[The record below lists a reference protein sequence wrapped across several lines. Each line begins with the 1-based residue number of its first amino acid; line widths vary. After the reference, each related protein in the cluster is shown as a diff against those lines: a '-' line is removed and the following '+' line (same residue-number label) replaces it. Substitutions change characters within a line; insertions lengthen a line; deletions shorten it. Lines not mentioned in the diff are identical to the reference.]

1 MKKTGKRF
9 ISLLL
14 AACML
19 LGTVPAFSVSAA
31 DGDEPGM
38 TRAQLAVAVYQ
49 WFLPEAGNAEAVFN
63 DLSDCSQE
71 EKAAIETLAKAGIVQ
86 GTSEGVFSPQQTATR
101 LEAAVAIFRTMG
113 LAESDKKQNIFTDIP
128 TGQEGAFNALVEQGI
143 LLSSDA
149 TDGAFLPSGSV
160 SSETVSTWLSRT
172 NVSWHFT
179 RAQLAVMVCDVFDL
193 SETGDASF
201 DDIGDL
207 DAETQ
212 EAILTLANL
221 GIVSGTADSDGY
233 FFNPD
238 GFVDRMTAV
247 AVIYRVYEKTTE
259 VGDDIPSQTLF
270 TDVTQNIMPAVFNL
284 LVYKGVLSEEDI
296 LYSTEENKGL
306 FLLNAMANPTAV
318 QGWLNKAAAELNP
331 AQDYTVTVNVTGGS
345 DTVSYMVNWYQDGKK
360 LPASGNSI
368 TVTDTSVSLYYEVVL
383 DDDALKQYSMANGSG
398 AVAFSQGNT
407 TEITVTLASHHTI
420 SLNGTVQDENKEPI
434 KDAKVILTQNYSA
447 SVSESLS
454 PVTTNDQGK
463 FTISGVKTVP
473 SVLKIS
479 APGYFDYTT
488 AVSLGTEDS
497 GNIDL
502 GTVQLSLLPDSKIN
516 LSLSLQAAAVSGQ
529 TPTTTPLTSF
539 ANLKFDVLKNGSK
552 VTDFVAQYPYLVFG
566 KDSGVGGEDKLT
578 VSVTDTSGKSLAKQ
592 QSVEVTLNA
601 DGSDLAELS
610 LVENGKIAINELT
623 GTSQATVM
631 IFDNEENLVLSGA
644 AWGAYTSSNLP
655 SGQYTVV
662 ALEKS
667 DLIHSVSSLSQLSD
681 FGLTSDNYAQRTAT
695 VSNGVITEISSM
707 SVPKLNENAI
717 SFTDFASTTVDYST
731 AAVGRNVTLRVEY
744 QLKEQYENSPVSL
757 TITLPEGL
765 SFKGAPTLNS
775 AVVSSYGSGNTYTIS
790 GTGSGV
796 VRVFLT
802 GSKAGSYDISPKLS
816 IAGAAKPV
824 GIAHLDIT
832 NAQIYVPSTTGKTD
846 PTVSGISTAEGDVT
860 IYVDGEEQGTVTA
873 DKTGVWKTTLSLS
886 DSLYAQHEVY
896 ATIEKD
902 GQSYTTETKTLT
914 YDPDYIDVF
923 KVTMYNVVDDREQ
936 KVVFDY
942 TDPFSGSNYFTAND
956 SEFTFVITFDEG
968 KDYSRL
974 ANVRLNLFAANGDV
988 YTESAEQIGNTNEYT
1003 VVTSGVI
1010 PVNVGVEYLCR
1021 PVEETEQPEQSESI
1035 FTEEEYEQYQEI
1047 ISNIAVG
1054 TLEVKTIQQWNDAMA
1069 IVMGITGKE
1078 DTDFSILVHM
1088 DSFPD
1093 DTLDSLKEIG
1103 FAKINNEK
1111 LYLEENEKDSIYLYR
1126 MTISKDCIQHIFVTV
1141 DAQKNNPALV
1151 FTIPIDFAEIV
1162 DGLDAHYSGEEISNQ
1177 NLAGL
1182 QDYGELI
1189 KDSSINTNLDK
1200 SNANLEG
1207 SQLDIKIREF
1217 PYSNSP
1223 GKERWWKSVPVRLLL
1238 DFGESGG
1245 FIASYTSQLAALCDF
1260 PLIRMR
1266 LSERIKDIEREVLY
1280 LQEKVDQMRKAK
1292 DCNGNP
1298 VMSEE
1303 EYKSLLIRLISLNTQ
1318 KDLLIAYWNGQL
1330 DIFIRNISVSAG
1342 VEVVMNKTFRI
1353 LGAKFADWVLELDSK
1368 YDITD
1373 TLKRLMIQLGE
1384 KGGKL
1389 FSKDIWAILQEV
1401 PEKTNLYWGLAMNL
1415 IGMVYEGTFWRED
1428 GSGLATDVEPG
1439 DGVLEKIGGYLDIDG
1454 TNYHFAID
1462 NDFDDAISEVARMDS
1477 DMNRILGNARKNCPP
1492 DPLPNHQNDP
1502 EKSPCLDKI
1511 YGIDPSGYVYE
1522 AVPSNRLEGVTAKIS
1537 KKTGDTYTEWDD
1549 AQLYGGQS
1557 ATIVTPET
1565 GEYRWDVPEGTW
1577 KVTFAK
1583 EDYADKTVEGLDV
1596 PPPRT
1601 DVNVGLV
1608 STAKPSVE
1616 SVQAYTDSVLIE
1628 FSQYMVIETVEESV
1642 TIKVGEEEIPCT
1654 VEPLNEETDTNLE
1667 SNPTYASRFVVTPQG
1682 DEKLSGSVSV
1692 SINGTAQSY
1701 NEKTISPPYNN
1712 NNVTVAGE
1720 RLTGISA
1727 PETLGILQGGIAE
1740 LKFTLQPK
1748 LAEEKLQVEIITPSL
1763 VQFTDESTAAVTTT
1777 EVTTGNDGI
1786 ATVELKGSLPGKG
1799 MVKITHESTG
1809 LTKTVNISVVTQA
1822 DQLSKPGNVTAKSN
1836 GKTLSG
1842 NDTVTAGAAVTLIE
1856 SSNAEI
1862 RYTLDGTCPKTTAAL
1877 QYTGPITITKSTTLR
1892 AVAVSRNGV
1901 FGEVSTWNLTVS
1913 GGGTG
1918 GGPVGGGENPDEGEE
1933 TPSLPF
1939 TDLDENAWYYPAVQ
1953 YVFEHEMM
1961 LGTSDTAFS
1970 PSGKLSRAMVA
1981 QILYNL
1987 EGRPAVEGTR
1997 NFTDVQEGVWWTPA
2011 IAWAKENGIVNGYE
2025 DNTFQPQKNVT
2036 RQEFAKMMYNYA
2048 AYKGYDLTAD
2058 GDLTEYA
2065 DGGSVS
2071 GWAMESMAW
2080 ANGNQLINGF
2090 EDQTLRPLGTATRVQ
2105 AAQILMN
2112 FRENMAA

>member
-14 AACML
+14 AVCML

-31 DGDEPGM
+31 NGDEPGM
-38 TRAQLAVAVYQ
+38 TRAQLAVAIYR
-49 WFLPEAGNAEAVFN
+49 WFLPEAGNAAAAFN
-63 DLSDCSQE
+63 DLSDCTQE

-86 GTSEGVFSPQQTATR
+86 GTGEGEFSPQQTATR

-113 LAESDKKQNIFTDIP
+113 LAESDVEQHTFTDIP
-128 TGQEGAFNALVEQGI
+128 TEQEGAFNALVEQGI

-172 NVSWHFT
+172 KVSWHFT

-193 SETGDASF
+193 SETGNASF
-201 DDIGDL
+201 DDIGHL
-207 DAETQ
+207 DEKTQ

-238 GFVDRMTAV
+238 GLVDRMTAV
-247 AVIYRVYEKTTE
+247 ALIYRVYEKTTE
-259 VGDDIPSQTLF
+259 VGSDIPSQTMF

-306 FLLNAMANPTAV
+306 FLLNAMANRTTV

-331 AQDYTVTVNVTGGS
+331 AQGHTVTVNVTGGS
-345 DTVSYMVNWYQDGKK
+345 DTVSYTVNWYQDGKK
-360 LPASGNSI
+360 LQASGNSI
-368 TVTDTSVSLYYEVVL
+368 TVTDTSVPLYYEVVL
-383 DDDALKQYSMANGSG
+383 DDDALKQYSIANGSG
-398 AVAFSQGNT
+398 AVAFSQGNI

-420 SLNGTVQDENKEPI
+420 SVNGTVQGENKGPI
-434 KDAKVILTQNYSA
+434 KDAKVTLTQNYSA
-447 SVSESLS
+447 SVSESLP

-463 FTISGVKTVP
+463 FTISGVNTVP

-479 APGYFDYTT
+479 VPGYFDYTT

-502 GTVQLSLLPDSKIN
+502 GTVQMSPLPGSKVN
-516 LSLSLQAAAVSGQ
+516 LSLSFQAAAVSGQ
-529 TPTTTPLTSF
+529 TPTTTLLTSF

-566 KDSGVGGEDKLT
+566 KDSGVGGGDKLT

-592 QSVEVTLNA
+592 SAEVTLNA
-601 DGSDLAELS
+601 DGSGLAELA
-610 LVENGKIAINELT
+610 LVENGKIAIKELT
-623 GTSQATVM
+623 GASQAIVM
-631 IFDNEENLVLSGA
+631 VFDSEENLVLSGA
-644 AWGAYTSSNLP
+644 AWGAYTSSSLP

-667 DLIHSVSSLSQLSD
+667 DLIHSVSSLSQLSAL
-681 FGLTSDNYAQRTAT
+681 GLTSGNYAQGTAT

-707 SVPKLNENAI
+707 SVPKLDENAI

-744 QLKEQYENSPVSL
+744 QLKEQYENAPVSL

-775 AVVSSYGSGNTYTIS
+775 AEVSSYGSGNTYTIS
-790 GTGSGV
+790 GKGSGV

-802 GSKAGSYDISPKLS
+802 GSKAGSYDIIPKLS

-824 GIAHLDIT
+824 GTAHLEIT
-832 NAQIYVPSTTGKTD
+832 DAQIYVPSTTGKLS
-846 PTVSGISTAEGDVT
+846 PTISGVSTAEGSVT
-860 IYVDGEEQGTVTA
+860 IYVDGEQQSTVTA
-873 DKTGVWKTTLSLS
+873 DKTGAWKTTLSLS
-886 DSLYAQHEVY
+886 DTSYSQHQVY
-896 ATIEKD
+896 AKIQKD
-902 GQSYTTETKTLT
+902 SDTYTTETKTLT
-914 YDPDYIDVF
+914 YDPDYIDVS

-956 SEFTFVITFDEG
+956 SEFTFVITFDKG

-1010 PVNVGVEYLCR
+1010 PVNVGVEYLCL
-1021 PVEETEQPEQSESI
+1021 PVVNGDGETDVAAADNFQEIVSELQSDFSNGLEIKTSKEWSDAAAYWI
-1035 FTEEEYEQYQEI
+1035 GPKETTSDSAEEEWFTILLHTLNFESFKDKTPADMENLGFVKVTDGNSANLGYGRLTITYDWVQYVLVVPAQDESGTSSGTAIAISIPVKFGDILENLAKLQKEMDESQKKVSDLLAQAGFNASDTLVSGKITSLLSQETTDLTQVIPFPYQE
-1047 ISNIAVG
+1047 
-1054 TLEVKTIQQWNDAMA
+1054 
-1069 IVMGITGKE
+1069 
-1078 DTDFSILVHM
+1078 
-1088 DSFPD
+1088 
-1093 DTLDSLKEIG
+1093 
-1103 FAKINNEK
+1103 EK
-1111 LYLEENEKDSIYLYR
+1111 LSDGAITWRKIVSWAEEYMPYNQAIAFVDLGF
-1126 MTISKDCIQHIFVTV
+1126 QHLQVGGERLRIW
-1141 DAQKNNPALV
+1141 
-1151 FTIPIDFAEIV
+1151 
-1162 DGLDAHYSGEEISNQ
+1162 EEIEYERARIEQ
-1177 NLAGL
+1177 LANAESCYGL
-1182 QDYGELI
+1182 PLLSKEEYYELWG
-1189 KDSSINTNLDK
+1189 KLRSIVE
-1200 SNANLEG
+1200 LEG
-1207 SQLDIKIREF
+1207 SIAAYRQDA
-1217 PYSNSP
+1217 
-1223 GKERWWKSVPVRLLL
+1223 L
-1238 DFGESGG
+1238 DFYYHKLVNYVVVGWVSGMIES
-1245 FIASYTSQLAALCDF
+1245 FEESI
-1260 PLIRMR
+1260 
-1266 LSERIKDIEREVLY
+1266 
-1280 LQEKVDQMRKAK
+1280 QEGAQ
-1292 DCNGNP
+1292 
-1298 VMSEE
+1298 E
-1303 EYKSLLIRLISLNTQ
+1303 LL
-1318 KDLLIAYWNGQL
+1318 
-1330 DIFIRNISVSAG
+1330 
-1342 VEVVMNKTFRI
+1342 
-1353 LGAKFADWVLELDSK
+1353 
-1368 YDITD
+1368 TD
-1373 TLKRLMIQLGE
+1373 TLFGMLRITVKTYVFSVTGKKNLADAADNLLVATRDAVEDVIEGVEEGENIIEALKEFKILHTALESNDENMIFGEVDGSPYYHETRNSYSDLSKLVKRLDD
-1384 KGGKL
+1384 
-1389 FSKDIWAILQEV
+1389 DI
-1401 PEKTNLYWGLAMNL
+1401 N
-1415 IGMVYEGTFWRED
+1415 
-1428 GSGLATDVEPG
+1428 
-1439 DGVLEKIGGYLDIDG
+1439 EKIK
-1454 TNYHFAID
+1454 
-1462 NDFDDAISEVARMDS
+1462 E
-1477 DMNRILGNARKNCPP
+1477 NRKYCPP
-1492 DPLPNHQNDP
+1492 EPLPNHQDDP
-1502 EKSPCLDKI
+1502 EKSPCPDKI

-1522 AVPSNRLEGVTAKIS
+1522 AVPSNRLEGVTAEIYKLENGEY
-1537 KKTGDTYTEWDD
+1537 KLWKEADK
-1549 AQLYGGQS
+1549 YGGQTS
-1557 ATIVTPET
+1557 SVET
-1565 GEYRWDVPEGTW
+1565 DEQGAYRWDVPEGTW
-1577 KVTFAK
+1577 RVAFTKAG
-1583 EDYADKTVEGLDV
+1583 YAHKTVDDLVV

-1608 STAKPSVE
+1608 STAAPSVE

-1628 FSQYMVIETVEESV
+1628 FSQYMVIGTVEKAV

-1667 SNPTYASRFVVTPQG
+1667 SKPTYASRFEVIPEEG
-1682 DEKLSGSVSV
+1682 KKLSGDVSV
-1692 SINGTAQSY
+1692 SIENAESY
-1701 NEKTISPPYNN
+1701 NGQKITSVS
-1712 NNVTVAGE
+1712 NVTVKGE

-1727 PETLGILQGGIAE
+1727 PETLGIPQYGTAE
-1740 LKFTLQPK
+1740 LRLTLQPQLNK
-1748 LAEEKLQVEIITPSL
+1748 EALQVEIITPSL
-1763 VQFTDESTAAVTTT
+1763 VQFTDESTA

-1786 ATVELKGSLPGKG
+1786 ATVLLKGSLPGKG
-1799 MVKITHESTG
+1799 MVKITHAPTG

-1856 SSNAEI
+1856 SSNAVI
-1862 RYTLDGTCPKTTAAL
+1862 RYTLDGTCPKATAAL
-1877 QYTGPITITKSTTLR
+1877 QYTDPITITESTTLR

-1901 FGEVSTWNLTVS
+1901 FGEVSTWNLAVS

-1918 GGPVGGGENPDEGEE
+1918 GGPVGGGGENPDEGEE

-1987 EGRPAVEGTR
+1987 EGRPAVEGTGD
-1997 NFTDVQEGVWWTPA
+1997 FTDVQEGVWWTPA

-2025 DNTFQPQKNVT
+2025 DNTFQPKKDVT